1 MLFLPRYLRH
11 VLLRQA
17 SRTATSE
24 SLGACR
30 LQLACFSSVMLG
42 DRQFF
47 LVLVANFLQTAI
59 ADVLKQYLAH
69 WTRGIEIFCQQLVAH
84 VTKDVTLATL
94 PYIACINCVHVQR
107 MSAYHDSMRL
117 CLYI

>member
-1 MLFLPRYLRH
+1 MLYCIQQLWLLLEQSLVLRRGSALRPMLILPRYLRH

-69 WTRGIEIFCQQLVAH
+69 WTRGIEIFCQQLVALLQ
-84 VTKDVTLATL
+84 K
-94 PYIACINCVHVQR
+94 
-107 MSAYHDSMRL
+107 M
-117 CLYI
+117 